1 MKFTF
6 RAKFNK
12 NNNMNTLT
20 KIKNLRK
27 SHKYTQNFV
36 AKHIE
41 TSGPNYSRYESG
53 ERNFTIEHILDDSSD
68 PIKNGQIGNL
78 LPLENSKNSKCNGK
92 SLEEKLL
99 IYEDSIYK
107 TTRSFSKR
115 FKEKEFDPSVRT
127 NYLAS
132 LFYKEILSFD

>member
-53 ERNFTIEHILDDSSD
+53 ERNFTIEHIKK
-68 PIKNGQIGNL
+68 I
-78 LPLENSKNSKCNGK
+78 
-92 SLEEKLL
+92 
-99 IYEDSIYK
+99 
-107 TTRSFSKR
+107 
-115 FKEKEFDPSVRT
+115 
-127 NYLAS
+127 AS
-132 LFYKEILSFD
+132 LYDVSISYLLDEEDDNYIITKEQFNKLIEAKKVIEEIELNNRRN